1 MGDCL
6 KVYVWRSRLHVDIAI
21 ILVCICR
28 AAFGQGQSRET
39 INRPIWLYAGNSG
52 NQAWLVFGRAA
63 IRRAP
68 SAFRLAPSAFRL
80 APSALRLAPSAVRQL
95 LSACGRPR
103 INPEREALPR
113 MLGVRKDNRLLRARK
128 GHDAGDHTMRRKAT
142 RSECMLCMSVVRRR
156 TSAYQPGARNLASHA
171 EPAVRLP
178 PCAVRLPPSAFRLP
192 PSAFRLAPS
201 AFRLPQSVSCCQHA
215 AVRVSTR
222 SARPCLACW
231 ASGRTTVQCGR
242 APRRG
247 ARNRVD
253 KSSKKTPR
261 EEGATNIQII
271 LWQVEEWV

>member
-1 MGDCL
+1 M
-6 KVYVWRSRLHVDIAI
+6 DIAI

-52 NQAWLVFGRAA
+52 NQAWLVFGRAT

-68 SAFRLAPSAFRL
+68 SALRLP
-80 APSALRLAPSAVRQL
+80 PSALRLPQSVSCCQHAAVRVSTRSARPCLACWASGRTTGCCVQGKDTMPVITPCAARRRAPSACCACQ
-95 LSACGRPR
+95 LSAGGRPR

-113 MLGVRKDNRLLRARK
+113 MPSPRYAFRRA
-128 GHDAGDHTMRRKAT
+128 
-142 RSECMLCMSVVRRR
+142 
-156 TSAYQPGARNLASHA
+156 
-171 EPAVRLP
+171 
-178 PCAVRLPPSAFRLP
+178 PSAFRLP
-192 PSAFRLAPS
+192 PCALRLAPSAFRLPPS

-271 LWQVEEWV
+271 L